1 MCSSAKCC
9 VLAIQGIYA
18 HGGSICQSWS
28 ICQLWCSSIQD
39 IYTQLTGGMGV
50 PLAKV
55 DSSARFGIA
64 VFKASILNY
73 PEGPLAKGGSSAKF
87 GVAVFKASMLNSLGG
102 SICQS
107 MFICQVLCTGIH
119 GKYHLS
125 EMISRFIVIWGVFW
139 GVSRGL
145 HMTWLYSANWLFT
158 TPHYSE
164 KKGNSHPFLKNPK
177 WLPNTSHNIYPHDAF
192 GGGSWGYICQEICQD
207 QLYQQYDILS
217 LANMSHS

>member
-1 MCSSAKCC
+1 
-9 VLAIQGIYA
+9 
-18 HGGSICQSWS
+18 
-28 ICQLWCSSIQD
+28 
-39 IYTQLTGGMGV
+39 MGV

-87 GVAVFKASMLNSLGG
+87 GVAVFKASMLNSLEG

-125 EMISRFIVIWGVFW
+125 EMISFIVIWGVFW
-139 GVSRGL
+139 GGVKGVTYD
-145 HMTWLYSANWLFT
+145 MTVQ
-158 TPHYSE
+158 
-164 KKGNSHPFLKNPK
+164 
-177 WLPNTSHNIYPHDAF
+177 
-192 GGGSWGYICQEICQD
+192 C
-207 QLYQQYDILS
+207 
-217 LANMSHS
+217 